1 MLKPHCSEIYIYLF
15 IYLYVQCTLC
25 ICIYVYIFFPLLADP
40 GDLRIT
46 LR

>member
-1 MLKPHCSEIYIYLF
+1 MLKPHCSEIYIYIYLF
-15 IYLYVQCTLC
+15 ICTMY
-25 ICIYVYIFFPLLADP
+25 IMYVYICIFFFSPLLADP